1 VTNFKFTIQF
11 DKFQDIAQRFTFI
24 PGINIVYGSS
34 GVGKSFFL
42 SCIEGKSI
50 NQTYNFQ
57 IAQKNTTFIFHRI
70 FQNPDNQIIGRTVR
84 GELSFSGECKGKSVS
99 ELQMVIE
106 SGLDQLPDTIDPYM
120 NPGLLSGGEKELLNL
135 TTAMQSSPDILIIDD
150 GLSFLSSEN
159 KLIAVNWLMAW
170 ANNTSSIIVWATSE
184 KNDLEFGDTKWVLD
198 LDSFKKIECVKS
210 EHYDSIHIPEGSL
223 SLKWTDVSFKYDNS
237 RRIYSDLSL
246 SLDDCRSVGLLG
258 SNGSGKTTF
267 AGLCFGYLKPQKGQ
281 VSLSINGIADLK
293 IGYVDQFPEHL
304 IQLKT
309 PAEFLDMII
318 QNGIFDP
325 HLEQTFKNRL
335 LRFGVQWETVST
347 LQGIKL
353 PWAVLRTIMVVILAH
368 CKFDVLILDEPT
380 FGLGWDQRV
389 ILRSFL
395 RECMTKMHFIIVSH
409 DQTFIESIC
418 DKIINLD
425 TKIIKNTQVGT
436 EEKTKS

>member
-1 VTNFKFTIQF
+1 MTNFNFTIQF
-11 DKFQDIAQRFTFI
+11 DKFQDIAQRFTFS
-24 PGINIVYGSS
+24 PGINIVYGAS

-42 SCIEGKSI
+42 SCIEGESL
-50 NQTYNFQ
+50 NQSYNFQ
-57 IAQKNTTFIFHRI
+57 IAQKNTTFIYHRI
-70 FQNPDNQIIGRTVR
+70 FQNPDNQIIGRSVR

-99 ELQMVIE
+99 ELQMIIE
-106 SGLDQLPDTIDPYM
+106 SGLDQLPDTIEPNM

-135 TTAMQSSPDILIIDD
+135 TTAMQSSSDILVIDD

-159 KLIAVNWLMAW
+159 KLIAVNWLRVW
-170 ANNTSSIIVWATSE
+170 ANNTSSIVVWATSE

-198 LDSFKKIECVKS
+198 FDSFKKIGYVKP
-210 EHYDSIHIPEGSL
+210 EHYDLIHIPEGYL

-237 RRIYSDLSL
+237 RSIYSDLSL

-309 PAEFLDMII
+309 PAEFLDMIT
-318 QNGIFDP
+318 QNGTFDP
-325 HLEQTFKNRL
+325 HLEQTFKKRL
-335 LRFGVQWETVST
+335 LRFGIQWKTIKT

-395 RECMTKMHFIIVSH
+395 RECMTKMHFVIVSH
-409 DQTFIESIC
+409 DQIFIRSIC
-418 DKIINLD
+418 DKIIDLD
-425 TKIIKNTQVGT
+425 TNTIKNTQVGT
-436 EEKTKS
+436 EEKTKP

>member
-1 VTNFKFTIQF
+1 MTNFKFTIQF
-11 DKFQDIAQRFTFI
+11 DKFQDIAQRFTFL

-42 SCIEGKSI
+42 SCIEGKTL
-50 NQTYNFQ
+50 NQSYNFQ
-57 IAQKNTTFIFHRI
+57 IKHRNTKLIYYRI

-84 GELSFSGECKGKSVS
+84 GELSFSDECKGKSVS
-99 ELQMVIE
+99 ELQMVIK

-159 KLIAVNWLMAW
+159 KLIALNWLRTW

-184 KNDLEFGDTKWVLD
+184 KNDLEFGDTKWILD
-198 LDSFKKIECVKS
+198 FDSFKKIEYIKL

-237 RRIYSDLSL
+237 RSIYSDLSL

-281 VSLSINGIADLK
+281 VSVSISGIADLK
-293 IGYVDQFPEHL
+293 IGYLDQFPEHL

-309 PAEFLDMII
+309 PAEFLHMIT

-325 HLEQTFKNRL
+325 RLEQTFNNRL
-335 LRFGVQWETVST
+335 LRFGIQWGTVST

-353 PWAVLRTIMVVILAH
+353 PWAVLRTIMIVILAH
-368 CKFDVLILDEPT
+368 CKFDILILDEPT

-395 RECMTKMHFIIVSH
+395 RECMTKIHFVIVSH
-409 DQTFIESIC
+409 DQIFIRSIC
-418 DKIINLD
+418 DKIIDLD
-425 TKIIKNTQVGT
+425 TKTIKNTQVGT

>member
-1 VTNFKFTIQF
+1 MTNFKFTIQF
-11 DKFQDIAQRFTFI
+11 DKFQDIAKSYTFL
-24 PGINIVYGSS
+24 PGINVVYGAS

-42 SCIEGKSI
+42 SSIEGESL
-50 NQTYNFQ
+50 NQSYNFQ
-57 IAQKNTTFIFHRI
+57 ITHKNTTLIYYRI
-70 FQNPDNQIIGRTVR
+70 FQNPDNQIIGRSVR

-99 ELQMVIE
+99 ELQMVIN
-106 SGLDQLPDTIDPYM
+106 SGLDQLPETIDPFM

-159 KLIAVNWLMAW
+159 KLIAVNWLRAW
-170 ANNTSSIIVWATSE
+170 ASNTSSIIVWATSE
-184 KNDLEFGDTKWVLD
+184 KNDLEFGDTKWILD
-198 LDSFKKIECVKS
+198 LDSFKKIEYIKL

-237 RRIYSDLSL
+237 RRIYSDLTL

-325 HLEQTFKNRL
+325 NLEQTFKNRL
-335 LRFGVQWETVST
+335 LRFGIQWETVSS

-353 PWAVLRTIMVVILAH
+353 SWAVLRTIMIVILTH

-395 RECMTKMHFIIVSH
+395 RECMTKMHFVIISH
-409 DQTFIESIC
+409 DQIFIRSIC
-418 DKIINLD
+418 DKIIDLD
-425 TKIIKNTQVGT
+425 TKTIKNTQVGT
-436 EEKTKS
+436 EEKTKP

>member
-1 VTNFKFTIQF
+1 MTNFKFTIQF
-11 DKFQDIAQRFTFI
+11 DKFQDVAQRFTFI

-159 KLIAVNWLMAW
+159 KLIAVNWLRAW
-170 ANNTSSIIVWATSE
+170 ANNSYSIVVWATSE

>member
-1 VTNFKFTIQF
+1 MTNFKFTIQF
-11 DKFQDIAQRFTFI
+11 DKFQDIAQRFTFL

-42 SCIEGKSI
+42 SCIEGESL
-50 NQTYNFQ
+50 NQSYNFQ
-57 IAQKNTTFIFHRI
+57 IAQKNTTFIYHRI
-70 FQNPDNQIIGRTVR
+70 FQNPDNQIIGRSVR

-159 KLIAVNWLMAW
+159 KLIAVNWLRAW

-198 LDSFKKIECVKS
+198 LDSFKKIECVKP

-281 VSLSINGIADLK
+281 VSLSINGIPDLK

-309 PAEFLDMII
+309 PAEFLDMIT

-335 LRFGVQWETVST
+335 LRFGIQWETVST

-353 PWAVLRTIMVVILAH
+353 PWAVLRTIMVVILSH
-368 CKFDVLILDEPT
+368 CKFDILILDEPT

-389 ILRSFL
+389 ILWSFL
-395 RECMTKMHFIIVSH
+395 RECMTKMHFVIVSH
-409 DQTFIESIC
+409 DQIFIRSIC
-418 DKIINLD
+418 DKIIDLD
-425 TKIIKNTQVGT
+425 TNTIKNTQVGT
-436 EEKTKS
+436 EEKTKP

>member
-1 VTNFKFTIQF
+1 MTNFKFTIQF
-11 DKFQDIAQRFTFI
+11 DKFQDIAQRFTFL

-42 SCIEGKSI
+42 SCIEGKTL
-50 NQTYNFQ
+50 NQSYNFQ
-57 IAQKNTTFIFHRI
+57 IKHRNTKLIYYRI

-84 GELSFSGECKGKSVS
+84 GELSFSDECKGKSVS
-99 ELQMVIE
+99 ELQMVIK

-159 KLIAVNWLMAW
+159 KLIALNWLRTW

-184 KNDLEFGDTKWVLD
+184 KNDLEFGDTKWILD
-198 LDSFKKIECVKS
+198 FDSFKKIEYIKL

-237 RRIYSDLSL
+237 RSIYSDLSL

-281 VSLSINGIADLK
+281 VSVSINGIADLK

-309 PAEFLDMII
+309 PAEFLHMIT

-325 HLEQTFKNRL
+325 RLEQTFNNRL
-335 LRFGVQWETVST
+335 LRFGIQWGTVST

-353 PWAVLRTIMVVILAH
+353 PWAVLRTIMIVILAH
-368 CKFDVLILDEPT
+368 CKFDILILDEPT

-395 RECMTKMHFIIVSH
+395 RECMTKIHFVIVSH
-409 DQTFIESIC
+409 DQIFIRSIC
-418 DKIINLD
+418 DKIIDLD
-425 TKIIKNTQVGT
+425 TKTIQNNQVGT
-436 EEKTKS
+436 EEKTNP

>member
-1 VTNFKFTIQF
+1 MTNFKFTIQF
-11 DKFQDIAQRFTFI
+11 DKFQDIAQRFTFL

-42 SCIEGKSI
+42 SCIEGKSL
-50 NQTYNFQ
+50 NQSYNFQ

-198 LDSFKKIECVKS
+198 LDSFKKIECVKP

>member
-1 VTNFKFTIQF
+1 MTNFKFTIQF
-11 DKFQDIAQRFTFI
+11 DKFQDIAQRFTFL

-42 SCIEGKSI
+42 SCIEGKSL
-50 NQTYNFQ
+50 NQSYNFQ
-57 IAQKNTTFIFHRI
+57 ITHRNPTLIYYRI

-99 ELQMVIE
+99 ELQMVIN
-106 SGLDQLPDTIDPYM
+106 SGLDQLPDTIDPCM

-150 GLSFLSSEN
+150 GLSFLSPEN
-159 KLIAVNWLMAW
+159 KLIAVNWLRTW

-184 KNDLEFGDTKWVLD
+184 KNDLEFGDTKWILD
-198 LDSFKKIECVKS
+198 LDSFKKIEYIKL

-223 SLKWTDVSFKYDNS
+223 SLKLTDVSFKYDNS
-237 RRIYSDLSL
+237 RSIYSDLSL

-309 PAEFLDMII
+309 PAEFLHMIT

-325 HLEQTFKNRL
+325 RLEQTFKNRL
-335 LRFGVQWETVST
+335 LRFGIQWETVST

-353 PWAVLRTIMVVILAH
+353 PWAVLRTIMIVILAH
-368 CKFDVLILDEPT
+368 CKFDILILDEPT

-395 RECMTKMHFIIVSH
+395 RECMTKMHFVIVSH
-409 DQTFIESIC
+409 DQIFIRSIC
-418 DKIINLD
+418 EKIIDLD
-425 TKIIKNTQVGT
+425 TKTIKNTQIGT
-436 EEKTKS
+436 SEKTKS

>member
-1 VTNFKFTIQF
+1 MTNFKFTIQF
-11 DKFQDIAQRFTFI
+11 DKFQDIAQRFTFL
-24 PGINIVYGSS
+24 PGINIVYGAS

-42 SCIEGKSI
+42 SCIEGESL
-50 NQTYNFQ
+50 NQSYNFQ
-57 IAQKNTTFIFHRI
+57 IAQKNTTFIYHRI
-70 FQNPDNQIIGRTVR
+70 FQNPDNQIIGRSVR

-99 ELQMVIE
+99 ELQMIIE

-159 KLIAVNWLMAW
+159 KLIAVNWLRAW
-170 ANNTSSIIVWATSE
+170 ANNTSSIVVWATSE

-198 LDSFKKIECVKS
+198 FDSFKKIGYVKP
-210 EHYDSIHIPEGSL
+210 EHYDLIHIPEGSL

-281 VSLSINGIADLK
+281 AVLSINGIVDLK

-309 PAEFLDMII
+309 PAEFLDMIT

-325 HLEQTFKNRL
+325 RLEQTFKNRL
-335 LRFGVQWETVST
+335 LRFGIQWETVST

-368 CKFDVLILDEPT
+368 CKFDILILDEPT

-395 RECMTKMHFIIVSH
+395 RECMTKMHFVIVSH
-409 DQTFIESIC
+409 DQIFIRSIC
-418 DKIINLD
+418 DKIIDLD
-425 TKIIKNTQVGT
+425 TKTIKNTQVGT
-436 EEKTKS
+436 EEKTKP

>member
-1 VTNFKFTIQF
+1 MTNFKFTIQF

-335 LRFGVQWETVST
+335 LRFGIQWETVST

>member
-1 VTNFKFTIQF
+1 MTNYNFTIQF
-11 DKFQDIAQRFTFI
+11 HKFHDIAQHFTFL

-42 SCIEGKSI
+42 SSIEEKSLD
-50 NQTYNFQ
+50 QSYNFQ
-57 IAQKNTTFIFHRI
+57 IVQKNTTLIYHRI
-70 FQNPDNQIIGRTVR
+70 FQNPDNQIIGRSVT
-84 GELSFSGECKGKSVS
+84 GELSFSAECKGKPIS
-99 ELQMVIE
+99 ELQMIIE
-106 SGLDQLPDTIDPYM
+106 SGLDQLPDTIEPNM

-135 TTAMQSSPDILIIDD
+135 TTGMQSSPDILIIDD

-159 KLIAVNWLMAW
+159 KLKAVNCLRTW
-170 ANNTSSIIVWATSE
+170 ASNTSTIVVWATSE

-198 LDSFKKIECVKS
+198 LDSFKRIKYVKPKQ
-210 EHYDSIHIPEGSL
+210 YDSIHFPEGSL
-223 SLKWTDVSFKYDNS
+223 SLKWTNVSFKYDNS
-237 RRIYSDLSL
+237 RSIYSDFSFSL
-246 SLDDCRSVGLLG
+246 NNTRSVGLLG

-267 AGLCFGYLKPQKGQ
+267 AGLCFGYLNPQKGQ
-281 VSLSINGIADLK
+281 ITLSINGIDNLK

-309 PAEFLDMII
+309 PAEFLDMITH
-318 QNGIFDP
+318 NGIFDP
-325 HLEQTFKNRL
+325 GLEQTFKNRL
-335 LRFGVQWETVST
+335 LRFGIQWETVGT

-395 RECMTKMHFIIVSH
+395 RGCMIKMHFVIVSH
-409 DQTFIESIC
+409 DQTFIGSIC
-418 DKIINLD
+418 DKIIDLD
-425 TKIIKNTQVGT
+425 TKTIQNNQVGT
-436 EEKTKS
+436 EEKTSP

>member
-1 VTNFKFTIQF
+1 MTNFKFTIQF

-159 KLIAVNWLMAW
+159 KLIAVNWLRAW

-198 LDSFKKIECVKS
+198 LDSFKKIECVKP

-335 LRFGVQWETVST
+335 LRFGIQWETVST

>member
-1 VTNFKFTIQF
+1 MI
-11 DKFQDIAQRFTFI
+11 
-24 PGINIVYGSS
+24 
-34 GVGKSFFL
+34 
-42 SCIEGKSI
+42 
-50 NQTYNFQ
+50 
-57 IAQKNTTFIFHRI
+57 
-70 FQNPDNQIIGRTVR
+70 
-84 GELSFSGECKGKSVS
+84 
-99 ELQMVIE
+99 IE

-159 KLIAVNWLMAW
+159 KLIAVNWLRAW
-170 ANNTSSIIVWATSE
+170 ANNTKSIVVWATSE

-198 LDSFKKIECVKS
+198 LDSFKKIEYVKP

-281 VSLSINGIADLK
+281 ISLSINGIADLK

-325 HLEQTFKNRL
+325 RLEQTFKNRL
-335 LRFGVQWETVST
+335 LRFGIQWETVST

-395 RECMTKMHFIIVSH
+395 RECMTKMHFVIVSH
-409 DQTFIESIC
+409 DQIFIRSIC
-418 DKIINLD
+418 NKIIDLD
-425 TKIIKNTQVGT
+425 TQTIKNTQVGT
-436 EEKTKS
+436 EEKTKP

>member
-1 VTNFKFTIQF
+1 MTNFKFTIQF
-11 DKFQDIAQRFTFI
+11 DKFQDIAQRFTFL
-24 PGINIVYGSS
+24 PGINIVYGAS

-42 SCIEGKSI
+42 SCIEGESL
-50 NQTYNFQ
+50 NQSYNFQ
-57 IAQKNTTFIFHRI
+57 IAQKNTTFIYHRI
-70 FQNPDNQIIGRTVR
+70 FQNPDNQIIGRSVR

-99 ELQMVIE
+99 ELQMIIE

-159 KLIAVNWLMAW
+159 KLIAVNWLRAW

-198 LDSFKKIECVKS
+198 LDSFKKIEYVKP

-223 SLKWTDVSFKYDNS
+223 LLKWTDVSFKYDNS

-281 VSLSINGIADLK
+281 AVLSINGIVDLK

-309 PAEFLDMII
+309 PAEFLDMIT

-325 HLEQTFKNRL
+325 RLEQTFKNRL
-335 LRFGVQWETVST
+335 LRFGIQWETVST

-395 RECMTKMHFIIVSH
+395 RECMTKMHFVIVSH
-409 DQTFIESIC
+409 DQTFIRSIC
-418 DKIINLD
+418 DKIIDLD
-425 TKIIKNTQVGT
+425 TKTIKNTQVGT
-436 EEKTKS
+436 EEKTKP

>member
-1 VTNFKFTIQF
+1 MTNFKFTIQF
-11 DKFQDIAQRFTFI
+11 DKFQDIAQCFTFLS
-24 PGINIVYGSS
+24 GINIVYGAS

-42 SCIEGKSI
+42 SCIEGESL
-50 NQTYNFQ
+50 NQSYNFQ
-57 IAQKNTTFIFHRI
+57 IAQKNTIFIYHRI
-70 FQNPDNQIIGRTVR
+70 FQNPDNQIIGRSVR

-135 TTAMQSSPDILIIDD
+135 TTAMQSSPEILIIDD

-159 KLIAVNWLMAW
+159 KLIAVNWLRAW

-198 LDSFKKIECVKS
+198 LDSFKKIEYVKP

-267 AGLCFGYLKPQKGQ
+267 AGLCFGYLQPQKGQ
-281 VSLSINGIADLK
+281 ISLSINGIADLK

-309 PAEFLDMII
+309 PAEFLDMIT

-335 LRFGVQWETVST
+335 LRFGIQWETVST

-395 RECMTKMHFIIVSH
+395 RECMTKMHFVIVSH
-409 DQTFIESIC
+409 DQIFIRSIC
-418 DKIINLD
+418 DKIIDLD
-425 TKIIKNTQVGT
+425 TKTIKNTQVGT
-436 EEKTKS
+436 EEKTKP

>member
-1 VTNFKFTIQF
+1 MTNFKFTIQF
-11 DKFQDIAQRFTFI
+11 DKFQDIAQRFTFL
-24 PGINIVYGSS
+24 PGINIVYGAS

-42 SCIEGKSI
+42 SCIEGESL
-50 NQTYNFQ
+50 NQSYNFQ
-57 IAQKNTTFIFHRI
+57 IAQKNTTFIYHRI
-70 FQNPDNQIIGRTVR
+70 FQNPDNQIIGRSVR

-159 KLIAVNWLMAW
+159 KLIAVNWLRAW

-198 LDSFKKIECVKS
+198 FDSFKKIEYVKP

-281 VSLSINGIADLK
+281 ISLSINGIADLK

-309 PAEFLDMII
+309 PAEFLDMIT

-325 HLEQTFKNRL
+325 RLEQTFKNRL
-335 LRFGVQWETVST
+335 LRFGIQWETVST

-395 RECMTKMHFIIVSH
+395 RECMTKMHFVIVSH
-409 DQTFIESIC
+409 DQIFIRSIC
-418 DKIINLD
+418 DKIIDLD
-425 TKIIKNTQVGT
+425 TNTIKNTQVGT
-436 EEKTKS
+436 EEKTKP

>member
-1 VTNFKFTIQF
+1 MTNFKFTIQF
-11 DKFQDIAQRFTFI
+11 DKFQDIAQRFTFL

-42 SCIEGKSI
+42 SCIEGKSL
-50 NQTYNFQ
+50 NQSYNFQ
-57 IAQKNTTFIFHRI
+57 IKHRNTKLIYYRI

-84 GELSFSGECKGKSVS
+84 GELSFSDECKGKSVS
-99 ELQMVIE
+99 ELQMVIK

-159 KLIAVNWLMAW
+159 KLIAVNWLRTW

-184 KNDLEFGDTKWVLD
+184 KNDLEFGDTKWILD
-198 LDSFKKIECVKS
+198 LDSFKKIEYIKL

-223 SLKWTDVSFKYDNS
+223 SLKLTDVSFKYDNS
-237 RRIYSDLSL
+237 RSIYSDLSL

-281 VSLSINGIADLK
+281 VSVSISGIEDLK
-293 IGYVDQFPEHL
+293 IGYLDQFPEHL

-309 PAEFLDMII
+309 PAEFLHMIT

-325 HLEQTFKNRL
+325 RLEQTFKNRL
-335 LRFGVQWETVST
+335 LRFGIQWETVSN
-347 LQGIKL
+347 LQGVKL
-353 PWAVLRTIMVVILAH
+353 PWAVLRTIMIVILAH
-368 CKFDVLILDEPT
+368 CKFDILILDEPT

-395 RECMTKMHFIIVSH
+395 RECMTKMHFVIVSH
-409 DQTFIESIC
+409 DQIFIRSIC
-418 DKIINLD
+418 DKIIDLD
-425 TKIIKNTQVGT
+425 TKTIKNTQVGT

>member
-11 DKFQDIAQRFTFI
+11 DKFQDIAQRFTFL

-198 LDSFKKIECVKS
+198 LDSFKKIECVKP

-335 LRFGVQWETVST
+335 LRFGIQWETVST

-395 RECMTKMHFIIVSH
+395 RECMTKMHFVIVSH
-409 DQTFIESIC
+409 DQIFIRSIC
-418 DKIINLD
+418 DKIIDLD
-425 TKIIKNTQVGT
+425 TKAIKDTQVGT
-436 EEKTKS
+436 EEKNKS

>member
-1 VTNFKFTIQF
+1 MTNFKFTIQF
-11 DKFQDIAQRFTFI
+11 EKFQDIAQHFTFL

-42 SCIEGKSI
+42 SCIEEESL
-50 NQTYNFQ
+50 NQSYNFQ
-57 IAQKNTTFIFHRI
+57 ITHKNRTFIYHRI

-99 ELQMVIE
+99 ELQMVIN
-106 SGLDQLPDTIDPYM
+106 SGLDQLPDTIDPCM

-159 KLIAVNWLMAW
+159 KLIAVNWLRTW

-184 KNDLEFGDTKWVLD
+184 KNDLEFGDTKWILD
-198 LDSFKKIECVKS
+198 LDSFKKIEYIKP
-210 EHYDSIHIPEGSL
+210 EHYDSIHIPGGSL
-223 SLKWTDVSFKYDNS
+223 SLKWTDVSFNYDNS
-237 RRIYSDLSL
+237 RSIYSDLSL
-246 SLDDCRSVGLLG
+246 SLDDSRSVGLLG

-281 VSLSINGIADLK
+281 VSVSINGIADLK

-309 PAEFLDMII
+309 PAEFLHMIT

-325 HLEQTFKNRL
+325 RLEQTFKNRL
-335 LRFGVQWETVST
+335 LRFGIQWETVST

-368 CKFDVLILDEPT
+368 CKFDILILDEPT

-395 RECMTKMHFIIVSH
+395 RECMTKMHFVIVSH
-409 DQTFIESIC
+409 DQIFIRSIC
-418 DKIINLD
+418 DKIIDLN
-425 TKIIKNTQVGT
+425 TKTIKNTQVAT

>member
-1 VTNFKFTIQF
+1 MTNFKFTIQF
-11 DKFQDIAQRFTFI
+11 DKFQDIAQCFTFLS
-24 PGINIVYGSS
+24 GINIVYGAS

-42 SCIEGKSI
+42 SCIEGESL
-50 NQTYNFQ
+50 NQSYNFQ
-57 IAQKNTTFIFHRI
+57 IAQKNTTFIYHRI
-70 FQNPDNQIIGRTVR
+70 FQNPDNQIIGRSVR

-159 KLIAVNWLMAW
+159 KLIAVNWLRAW
-170 ANNTSSIIVWATSE
+170 ANNTSSIVVWVTSE

-198 LDSFKKIECVKS
+198 LDSFKKIECVNP

-281 VSLSINGIADLK
+281 ISLSINGIADLK

-325 HLEQTFKNRL
+325 NLEQTFKNRL
-335 LRFGVQWETVST
+335 LRFGIQWETVST

-425 TKIIKNTQVGT
+425 TKTIKNTQVGT

>member
-1 VTNFKFTIQF
+1 MTNFKFTIQF
-11 DKFQDIAQRFTFI
+11 DKFQDIAQRFTFL

-42 SCIEGKSI
+42 SCIEGKTL
-50 NQTYNFQ
+50 NQSYNFQ
-57 IAQKNTTFIFHRI
+57 IKHRNTKLIYYRI

-84 GELSFSGECKGKSVS
+84 GELSFSDECKGKSVS
-99 ELQMVIE
+99 ELQMVIK

-159 KLIAVNWLMAW
+159 KLIALNWLRTW

-184 KNDLEFGDTKWVLD
+184 KNDLEFGDTKWILD
-198 LDSFKKIECVKS
+198 FDSFKKIEYIKL

-237 RRIYSDLSL
+237 RSIYSDLSL

-281 VSLSINGIADLK
+281 VSVSINGIADLK

-309 PAEFLDMII
+309 PAEFLHMIT

-325 HLEQTFKNRL
+325 RLEQTFNNRL
-335 LRFGVQWETVST
+335 LRFGIQWGTVST

-353 PWAVLRTIMVVILAH
+353 PWAVLRTIMIVILAH
-368 CKFDVLILDEPT
+368 CKFDILILDEPT

-395 RECMTKMHFIIVSH
+395 RECMTKIHFVIVSH
-409 DQTFIESIC
+409 DQIFIRSIC
-418 DKIINLD
+418 DKIIDLD
-425 TKIIKNTQVGT
+425 TKTIKNTQVGT

>member
-1 VTNFKFTIQF
+1 MTNFKFTIQF
-11 DKFQDIAQRFTFI
+11 DKFQDIAQRFTFL

-42 SCIEGKSI
+42 SCIEGKSL
-50 NQTYNFQ
+50 NQSYNFQ

-293 IGYVDQFPEHL
+293 IGYVDQFPENL

>member
-1 VTNFKFTIQF
+1 MTNFKFTIQF
-11 DKFQDIAQRFTFI
+11 DKFQDIAQRFTFL

-42 SCIEGKSI
+42 SCIEGESL
-50 NQTYNFQ
+50 NQSYNFQ
-57 IAQKNTTFIFHRI
+57 ITHKNTTFIFHRI

-198 LDSFKKIECVKS
+198 LDSFKKIEYVKP

-237 RRIYSDLSL
+237 RRIYSDFSL

-309 PAEFLDMII
+309 PAEFLDMIT

-335 LRFGVQWETVST
+335 LRFGIQWETVST

-368 CKFDVLILDEPT
+368 CKFDILILDEPT

-395 RECMTKMHFIIVSH
+395 RECMTKMHFVIVSH
-409 DQTFIESIC
+409 DQIFIRSIC
-418 DKIINLD
+418 DKIIDLD
-425 TKIIKNTQVGT
+425 TNTIKNTQVGT
-436 EEKTKS
+436 EEKTKP

>member
-1 VTNFKFTIQF
+1 MTNFKFTIQF
-11 DKFQDIAQRFTFI
+11 DKFQDIAQRFTFL

-293 IGYVDQFPEHL
+293 IGYVDQFPENL

-309 PAEFLDMII
+309 PAEFLDMI
-318 QNGIFDP
+318 
-325 HLEQTFKNRL
+325 
-335 LRFGVQWETVST
+335 
-347 LQGIKL
+347 
-353 PWAVLRTIMVVILAH
+353 
-368 CKFDVLILDEPT
+368 
-380 FGLGWDQRV
+380 
-389 ILRSFL
+389 
-395 RECMTKMHFIIVSH
+395 
-409 DQTFIESIC
+409 
-418 DKIINLD
+418 
-425 TKIIKNTQVGT
+425 
-436 EEKTKS
+436 

>member
-1 VTNFKFTIQF
+1 MTNFKFTIQF
-11 DKFQDIAQRFTFI
+11 DKFQDVAQRFTFI

-395 RECMTKMHFIIVSH
+395 RECMTKMHFVIVSH
-409 DQTFIESIC
+409 DQIFIRSIC
-418 DKIINLD
+418 DKIIDLD
-425 TKIIKNTQVGT
+425 TKTIKNTQVGT

>member
-11 DKFQDIAQRFTFI
+11 DKFQDIAQCFTFLS
-24 PGINIVYGSS
+24 GINIVYGAS

-42 SCIEGKSI
+42 SCIEGESL
-50 NQTYNFQ
+50 NQSYNFQ
-57 IAQKNTTFIFHRI
+57 IAQKNTTFIYHRI
-70 FQNPDNQIIGRTVR
+70 FQNPDNQIIGRSVR

-159 KLIAVNWLMAW
+159 KLIAVNWLRAW

-198 LDSFKKIECVKS
+198 LDSFKKIEYVKP

-267 AGLCFGYLKPQKGQ
+267 AGLCFGYLQPQKGQ
-281 VSLSINGIADLK
+281 ISLSINGIADLK

-309 PAEFLDMII
+309 PAEFLDMIT

-335 LRFGVQWETVST
+335 LRFGIQWETVST

-380 FGLGWDQRV
+380 FGLGWGQRV

-395 RECMTKMHFIIVSH
+395 RECMTKMHFVIVSH
-409 DQTFIESIC
+409 DQIFIRSIC
-418 DKIINLD
+418 DKIIDLD
-425 TKIIKNTQVGT
+425 TNTIKNTQVGT
-436 EEKTKS
+436 EEKTKP

>member
-1 VTNFKFTIQF
+1 VTNFNFTIQF
-11 DKFQDIAQRFTFI
+11 DKFQDIAQRFTFL
-24 PGINIVYGSS
+24 PGINIVYGAS

-42 SCIEGKSI
+42 SCIEGESL
-50 NQTYNFQ
+50 NQSYNFQ
-57 IAQKNTTFIFHRI
+57 LAQKNTAFIYHRI
-70 FQNPDNQIIGRTVR
+70 FQNPDNQIIGRSVR
-84 GELSFSGECKGKSVS
+84 GELSFSGECKGKAVS
-99 ELQMVIE
+99 ELQMIIE
-106 SGLDQLPDTIDPYM
+106 SGLDQLPDTIDSYM

-159 KLIAVNWLMAW
+159 KLIAVNWLRAW
-170 ANNTSSIIVWATSE
+170 ANNTKSIVVWATSE

-198 LDSFKKIECVKS
+198 LDSFKKIEYVKP

-281 VSLSINGIADLK
+281 ISLSINGIADLK

-325 HLEQTFKNRL
+325 RLEQTFKNRL
-335 LRFGVQWETVST
+335 LRFGIQWETVST

-395 RECMTKMHFIIVSH
+395 RECMTKMHFVIVSH
-409 DQTFIESIC
+409 DQIFIRSIC
-418 DKIINLD
+418 NKIIDLD
-425 TKIIKNTQVGT
+425 TQTIKNTQVGT
-436 EEKTKS
+436 EEKTKP

>member
-11 DKFQDIAQRFTFI
+11 DKFQDVAQRFTFI

>member
-1 VTNFKFTIQF
+1 MTNFKFTIQF
-11 DKFQDIAQRFTFI
+11 DKFQDIAQRFTFL

-42 SCIEGKSI
+42 SCIEGKSL
-50 NQTYNFQ
+50 NQSYNFQ
-57 IAQKNTTFIFHRI
+57 ITHRNTTFIYYRI

-84 GELSFSGECKGKSVS
+84 GELSFSDECKGKSVS
-99 ELQMVIE
+99 ELQMVIK

-159 KLIAVNWLMAW
+159 KLIALNWLRTW

-184 KNDLEFGDTKWVLD
+184 KNDLEFGDTKWILD
-198 LDSFKKIECVKS
+198 LDSFKKIEYIKL

-237 RRIYSDLSL
+237 RSIYSDLSL

-293 IGYVDQFPEHL
+293 IGYVDQFPELL

-309 PAEFLDMII
+309 PAEFLHMIT

-325 HLEQTFKNRL
+325 RLEQTFKNRL
-335 LRFGVQWETVST
+335 LRFGIQWETVST

-353 PWAVLRTIMVVILAH
+353 PWAVLRTIMIVIFAH
-368 CKFDVLILDEPT
+368 CKFDILILDEPT

-395 RECMTKMHFIIVSH
+395 RECMTKMHFVIVSH
-409 DQTFIESIC
+409 DQIFIRSIC
-418 DKIINLD
+418 EKIIDLD
-425 TKIIKNTQVGT
+425 TKTIKNTQVGT

>member
-11 DKFQDIAQRFTFI
+11 DKFQDIAQCFTFLS
-24 PGINIVYGSS
+24 GINIVYGAS

-42 SCIEGKSI
+42 SCIEGESL
-50 NQTYNFQ
+50 NQSYNFQ
-57 IAQKNTTFIFHRI
+57 IAQKNTTFIYHRI
-70 FQNPDNQIIGRTVR
+70 FQNPDNQIIGRSVR

-159 KLIAVNWLMAW
+159 KLIAVNWLRAW

-198 LDSFKKIECVKS
+198 LDSFKKIEYVKP

-281 VSLSINGIADLK
+281 ISLSINGIADLK

-309 PAEFLDMII
+309 PTEFLDMIT

-335 LRFGVQWETVST
+335 LRFGIQWETVST

-395 RECMTKMHFIIVSH
+395 RECMTKMHFVIVSH
-409 DQTFIESIC
+409 DQIFIRSIC
-418 DKIINLD
+418 DKIIDLD
-425 TKIIKNTQVGT
+425 TKTIKNTQVGT
-436 EEKTKS
+436 EEKTKP

>member
-11 DKFQDIAQRFTFI
+11 DKFQDIAQRFTFL

-198 LDSFKKIECVKS
+198 LDSFKKIECVKP